1 MRKDGTFTEFAEQ
14 PDAVAKYRQKYL
26 KETGFFPGR

>member
-1 MRKDGTFTEFAEQ
+1 MFGSFTEFAEQ

-26 KETGFFPGR
+26 TETGFLPGR